1 MKSAQPGKNISAA
14 EVVDIAPTGIWILV
28 DGREFFLSYEKFP
41 WFRNA
46 PVAAVFRLDRPSADH
61 LYWPDLDVDLHIG
74 SLDHPENFPLV
85 AKDRR
90 LTTA

>member
-1 MKSAQPGKNISAA
+1 MKSVQPGRNISAA
-14 EVVDIAPTGIWILV
+14 EVVDIAPAGIWMLV
-28 DGREFFLSYEKFP
+28 DDREFLLSYEQFP

-46 PVAAVFRLDRPSADH
+46 PVAAVFRLERPSPDH
-61 LYWPDLDVDLHIG
+61 LYWPDLDVDLHVT
-74 SLDHPENFPLV
+74 SLEHPEQFPLV